1 MGALGE
7 PRFRRQAVWQ
17 LKPRMRAG
25 TTQWR
30 RDSVGGSGSSGSL
43 LQTLSALLTDVRA
56 SSLSTVPFG
65 HRNTREPPDDCE
77 LIVMRIGVLGTGKV
91 AETTYPFSPAS
102 RTGEKEPTGI
112 HTLQLQMLLSSDH
125 PTLTDRDIAPWR
137 LPRVAMT
144 VQRILKTTCT

>member
-1 MGALGE
+1 MVADAQDSTLE
-7 PRFRRQAVWQ
+7 
-17 LKPRMRAG
+17 

-30 RDSVGGSGSSGSL
+30 RDSVRDSGSCAF

-91 AETTYPFSPAS
+91 AHGNYLPF
-102 RTGEKEPTGI
+102 
-112 HTLQLQMLLSSDH
+112 LSSQPDG
-125 PTLTDRDIAPWR
+125 
-137 LPRVAMT
+137 
-144 VQRILKTTCT
+144 